1 MNTVYLNGDY
11 LSADEA
17 KISPMDR
24 GFLFGDGIYEVVPA
38 YCGKMLGFTA
48 HIERMNNGLNE
59 LEIELGYSTDTWRKI
74 CQELCEKNAG
84 DNLGIYLHVSR
95 GTDTKRNHAYPKD
108 ITPTVF
114 AFAFEIA
121 AEPVSDIDSATSYSV
136 SLEQDKRWQ
145 RCHIKSTALLGNV
158 IHYQHGAAAGNK
170 ETILYNRL
178 DEITEASSSN
188 VFIVK
193 DGVIS
198 TPLLDNQ
205 ILPGITRW
213 LILTILHSFSD
224 FKVQERIIT
233 KDELLNADEIWITSA
248 TKEVGPVT
256 KVNGKLVADGKP
268 GKVWQ
273 QVQSLFSKHKFDY

>member
-1 MNTVYLNGDY
+1 MSTVYLNGDY
-11 LSADEA
+11 MNAEHA

-24 GFLFGDGIYEVVPA
+24 GFLFGDGIYEVIPA
-38 YCGKMLGFTA
+38 YNGNMLGFAA
-48 HIERMNNGLNE
+48 HIERMKNGLNE
-59 LEIELGYSTDTWRKI
+59 LEIVLAYTADTWREI
-74 CQELCEKNAG
+74 CQQLCEKNHG
-84 DNLGIYLHVSR
+84 ENLGIYLHVSR
-95 GTDTKRNHAYPKD
+95 GADTKRAHAYPSG

-114 AFAFEIA
+114 AYAFEIPA
-121 AEPVSDIDSATSYSV
+121 QPVSDIDNATTYTVSV
-136 SLEQDKRWQ
+136 EQDKRWQ

-178 DEITEASSSN
+178 DELTEASSSN

-198 TPLLDNQ
+198 TPPLDNQ

-213 LILTILHSFSD
+213 LILTILHSHSD

-233 KDELLNADEIWITSA
+233 KQELFAADEVWITSA
-248 TKEVGPVT
+248 TKEVGPVV
-256 KVNGKLVADGKP
+256 KLNGQLVADGKP
-268 GKVWQ
+268 GKIWQ
-273 QVQSLFSKHKFDY
+273 QVQSLFTEHKFDY